1 MSLIQIIILSILS
14 FSISD
19 DKLVFLMTHF
29 RHGARAPQRYKN
41 QSAHLDYILEHWNNP
56 GELTGM
62 GQRMHYAL
70 GLRNRKKYIEE
81 LKFLSENFNP
91 HEILIY
97 SSQINRT
104 LLSAA
109 SQLQGWYPFGTGEI
123 LKNEQIEGALPQV
136 DIPNDIKEKLKN
148 LSNSALPGQMSL
160 APIRMIN
167 NNERKIIIYDIEQC
181 KFRRTEM
188 REENYKNVPT
198 LKKFV
203 EDFKNKYSTILN
215 EMYQDNNTVYDI
227 DFVDNFCDAFIA
239 AFTEKKEMEKLN
251 KTGIDQDIL
260 IQECFEFSGLNFRD
274 WISGDKDRTLA
285 TLETSK
291 LMREFIYY
299 MKRRI
304 DTDINKENIEE
315 KLEDYSKPKMLM
327 ISGHDTTISALE
339 MFFVKV
345 FFNNNESYYIHPKF
359 ASQVAFEITTF
370 DGDKKDENGTVIKK
384 TYEDYYINY
393 YFNDKLIFNYTVE
406 EFIKKVEPALW
417 SDSQIDTYCKFDQK
431 EGGSDSTNDNKDD
444 DDKNLYHSLTIAFS
458 IISAVFLLII
468 IFLIVKANRSKTS
481 QAIDKAGLLFKNYE

>member
-1 MSLIQIIILSILS
+1 
-14 FSISD
+14 
-19 DKLVFLMTHF
+19 
-29 RHGARAPQRYKN
+29 
-41 QSAHLDYILEHWNNP
+41 
-56 GELTGM
+56 
-62 GQRMHYAL
+62 
-70 GLRNRKKYIEE
+70 
-81 LKFLSENFNP
+81 
-91 HEILIY
+91 
-97 SSQINRT
+97 
-104 LLSAA
+104 
-109 SQLQGWYPFGTGEI
+109 
-123 LKNEQIEGALPQV
+123 
-136 DIPNDIKEKLKN
+136 
-148 LSNSALPGQMSL
+148 
-160 APIRMIN
+160 
-167 NNERKIIIYDIEQC
+167 
-181 KFRRTEM
+181 M

-203 EDFKNKYSTILN
+203 EDFKNKYSTVLN

-370 DGDKKDENGTVIKK
+370 NGDKKDENGTVIKK

-393 YFNDKLIFNYTVE
+393 YFNDKFIFNYTVE

-417 SDSQIDTYCKFDQK
+417 SDSQIDTYCKFDEK
-431 EGGSDSTNDNKDD
+431 EGGDSTDNNKDD

>member
-1 MSLIQIIILSILS
+1 
-14 FSISD
+14 
-19 DKLVFLMTHF
+19 
-29 RHGARAPQRYKN
+29 
-41 QSAHLDYILEHWNNP
+41 
-56 GELTGM
+56 
-62 GQRMHYAL
+62 
-70 GLRNRKKYIEE
+70 
-81 LKFLSENFNP
+81 
-91 HEILIY
+91 
-97 SSQINRT
+97 
-104 LLSAA
+104 
-109 SQLQGWYPFGTGEI
+109 
-123 LKNEQIEGALPQV
+123 
-136 DIPNDIKEKLKN
+136 
-148 LSNSALPGQMSL
+148 
-160 APIRMIN
+160 
-167 NNERKIIIYDIEQC
+167 
-181 KFRRTEM
+181 
-188 REENYKNVPT
+188 
-198 LKKFV
+198 
-203 EDFKNKYSTILN
+203 
-215 EMYQDNNTVYDI
+215 
-227 DFVDNFCDAFIA
+227 
-239 AFTEKKEMEKLN
+239 MEKLN

-291 LMREFIYY
+291 IMREFIYY

-370 DGDKKDENGTVIKK
+370 NGDKKDENGTVINK

-417 SDSQIDTYCKFDQK
+417 SDSKIDTYCKFDQK
-431 EGGSDSTNDNKDD
+431 EGGDSTDNNKDD

>member
-1 MSLIQIIILSILS
+1 M
-14 FSISD
+14 
-19 DKLVFLMTHF
+19 
-29 RHGARAPQRYKN
+29 
-41 QSAHLDYILEHWNNP
+41 HLLLP
-56 GELTGM
+56 
-62 GQRMHYAL
+62 
-70 GLRNRKKYIEE
+70 LRK
-81 LKFLSENFNP
+81 
-91 HEILIY
+91 
-97 SSQINRT
+97 
-104 LLSAA
+104 
-109 SQLQGWYPFGTGEI
+109 
-123 LKNEQIEGALPQV
+123 
-136 DIPNDIKEKLKN
+136 
-148 LSNSALPGQMSL
+148 
-160 APIRMIN
+160 
-167 NNERKIIIYDIEQC
+167 
-181 KFRRTEM
+181 
-188 REENYKNVPT
+188 
-198 LKKFV
+198 
-203 EDFKNKYSTILN
+203 
-215 EMYQDNNTVYDI
+215 
-227 DFVDNFCDAFIA
+227 
-239 AFTEKKEMEKLN
+239 KKEMEKLN

-291 LMREFIYY
+291 IMREFIYY

-370 DGDKKDENGTVIKK
+370 NGDKKDENGTVIKK

-417 SDSQIDTYCKFDQK
+417 SDSRIDTYCKFDQK

>member
-1 MSLIQIIILSILS
+1 MINIPLFFLLLSTS
-14 FSISD
+14 FEEE
-19 DKLVFLMTHF
+19 KLVFLLTLF
-29 RHGARAPQRYKN
+29 RHGARAPTKYFDEGL
-41 QSAHLDYILEHWNNP
+41 HLDYILEKWENP
-56 GELTGM
+56 GELTPI

-81 LKFLSENFNP
+81 LKFLSKNFNP

-136 DIPNDIKEKLKN
+136 DIPDDIKKKLNN

-203 EDFKNKYSTILN
+203 EDFKNKYSTVLN

-291 LMREFIYY
+291 IMREFIYY

-370 DGDKKDENGTVIKK
+370 DGDKKDENGTVINK

-417 SDSQIDTYCKFDQK
+417 SDSKIDTYCKFDQK